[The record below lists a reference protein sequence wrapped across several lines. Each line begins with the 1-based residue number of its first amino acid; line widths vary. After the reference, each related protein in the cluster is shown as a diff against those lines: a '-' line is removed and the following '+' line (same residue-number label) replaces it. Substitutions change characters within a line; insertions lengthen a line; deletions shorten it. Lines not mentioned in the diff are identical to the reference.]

1 MNARDIQHIAQD
13 LIQHLYIFYMCFQ
26 NLSKV
31 ISMNEHKLLVT
42 QIRAEHCPP
51 KKKRPRLMA
60 NSHVGEVCC
69 NLVALFMSTDWYVL

>member
-13 LIQHLYIFYMCFQ
+13 LIQHDYVFYVFFQ

-42 QIRAEHCPP
+42 HIRAEHCPP
-51 KKKRPRLMA
+51 QKKPQLMA
-60 NSHVGEVCC
+60 NSHIGQVCC
-69 NLVALFMSTDWYVL
+69 SFFALFMSTDWYVL